1 MSINITSEGGTGE
14 NRRIDPHLN
23 VGILEK
29 TIIIFGK
36 NWFRSSPRLKIFSD
50 PHLDKIH
57 SALTVNHKQKER
69 KKRILKYCHL
79 LS

>member
-1 MSINITSEGGTGE
+1 MNSEGGTGE
-14 NRRIDPHLN
+14 NLRIDPHLN

-36 NWFRSSPRLKIFSD
+36 NWFRSLTRLKIFSD

-57 SALTVNHKQKER
+57 SALTANMYMIHG
-69 KKRILKYCHL
+69 
-79 LS
+79 